1 MSVSPSVSV
10 ADTAVPIL
18 TPEPVFSVMERVVLS
33 PSENTGAL
41 FDGVSSTSVTIIVTE
56 ILSVPSLPSDT
67 MIVTE
72 YDDFVS

>member
-18 TPEPVFSVMERVVLS
+18 TPEPVFSMMERVVLS

-41 FDGVSSTSVTIIVTE
+41 FGGVSSTSVTFIVMVILSLPPLPSETLIVTE
-56 ILSVPSLPSDT
+56 
-67 MIVTE
+67 
-72 YDDFVS
+72 